1 MPAIAPAMRDISIYM
16 LSKLFS
22 FTWIKAMNS
31 SSKIQYFS
39 SCFRNPLIQKDKRA
53 RMQWF
58 VNMVG
63 VFALYVQANPTIM
76 VSSDRSRPVKLAG
89 VIPLAQRC

>member
-1 MPAIAPAMRDISIYM
+1 MPAIALVACDNSIYM
-16 LSKLFS
+16 LSQLFS

-31 SSKIQYFS
+31 PSKIQYFS

-63 VFALYVQANPTIM
+63 VSALFATGKHNNHGVE
-76 VSSDRSRPVKLAG
+76 RPE
-89 VIPLAQRC
+89 